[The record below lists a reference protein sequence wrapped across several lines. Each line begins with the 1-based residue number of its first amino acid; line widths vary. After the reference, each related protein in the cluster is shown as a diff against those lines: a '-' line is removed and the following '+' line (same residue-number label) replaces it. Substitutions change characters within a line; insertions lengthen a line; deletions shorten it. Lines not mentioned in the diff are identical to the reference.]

1 MRVGINGRAL
11 SADEPGGAIQA
22 SIKFVQG
29 LVNSQKHE
37 VIIFGDE
44 SLSKVF
50 PNNPIHNPLYY
61 IDSQYYGV
69 FWERIILPKV
79 AEKKNVDVLFSPNG
93 NAPPFHTRFKNVMM
107 IHDINAQ
114 LGMSSKVHQIYRKAT
129 VPSAAEQSDA
139 IVTVSQFSKSE
150 ISEKIGIPK
159 SKIYVIYNGIDN
171 LYLSD
176 EAGDEFELPDEY
188 ILYTGALNPRKNIQ
202 GAINGFETAKRE
214 YNMPH
219 DLVIIGPSNKSIFKN
234 MSVKQSGHIHTTGY
248 ISPSNL
254 KYAYTNADL
263 FLYPSM
269 YEGFG
274 LPPLEAMACGTP
286 VVASDVSS
294 FPEVLGDAAELVNPH
309 SIEEISNA
317 IGKVLF
323 DNSYHKYLSNVGR
336 RHAQKYTWQ
345 QAQNKMCNLMANLS

>member
-11 SADEPGGAIQA
+11 SADEPGGAVQA

-29 LVNSQKHE
+29 LVNSPKHE
-37 VIIFGDE
+37 VVIFGHE
-44 SLSKVF
+44 SLSEAF
-50 PNNPIHNPLYY
+50 PNNPIHNHLYY

-69 FWERIILPKV
+69 LWERTILPKL
-79 AEKKNVDVLFSPNG
+79 AKRKNIEVLLSPNG
-93 NAPPFHTRFKNVMM
+93 NAPPFHTPYRNIMM
-107 IHDINAQ
+107 IHDVNAQ
-114 LGMSSKVHQIYRKAT
+114 LEMSSKVHQIYRKAT
-129 VPSAAEQSDA
+129 VPPAAKQSDA
-139 IVTVSQFSKSE
+139 IITVSQFSKSE
-150 ISEKIGIPK
+150 ISEKIGVPK
-159 SKIYVIYNGIDN
+159 NKIYVIYNGIDD

-176 EAGDEFELPDEY
+176 KVGHQFELPDKY
-188 ILYTGALNPRKNIQ
+188 ILYIGALNPRKNIRRV
-202 GAINGFETAKRE
+202 IKGFETAKGE
-214 YNMPH
+214 YNIPH

-234 MSVKQSGHIHTTGY
+234 MRIKESSHIHTTGY
-248 ISPSNL
+248 ISSSKI

-309 SIEEISNA
+309 SIDEISNA
-317 IGKVLF
+317 IKKVLLN
-323 DNSYHKYLSNVGR
+323 DSYYKYLSKVGR

-345 QAQNKMCNLMANLS
+345 RSQGKMCDLIANLS